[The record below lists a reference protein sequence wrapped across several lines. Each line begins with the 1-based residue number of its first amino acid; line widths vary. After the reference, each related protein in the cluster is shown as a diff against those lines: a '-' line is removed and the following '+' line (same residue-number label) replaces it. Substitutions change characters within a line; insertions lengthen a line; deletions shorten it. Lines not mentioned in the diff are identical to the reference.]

1 MKILH
6 LSNLTKTL
14 KRVLQLVTVFIGFV
28 FIGWLMNG
36 FNATLI
42 VCLCT
47 FAVCCY
53 LAWVGSGGIALASVW
68 VVGLM
73 SIAAINQHWLHDI
86 PRPKF
91 QYIPLLL
98 LANWQLALAIVWQ
111 LGKVS
116 DLFRQTYIPRVRVF
130 SGLTSLVAGGLLAG
144 WRLYPETLLYLTVL
158 TL

>member
-6 LSNLTKTL
+6 LSSLTQTL
-14 KRVLQLVTVFIGFV
+14 KRVLQLITVFIGFA

-36 FNATLI
+36 FNVPLI

-47 FAVCCY
+47 LAVCCY

-68 VVGLM
+68 VVALM
-73 SIAAINQHWLHDI
+73 SIAAINQHWLHDM

-91 QYIPLLL
+91 RYIPLLL
-98 LANWQLALAIVWQ
+98 LANWQLALAVVWQ

-116 DLFRQTYIPRVRVF
+116 DLFRQTFSHRIRVF
-130 SGLTSLVAGGLLAG
+130 SGLIGLVTAGLLSG
-144 WRLYPETLLYLTVL
+144 WRLYPETLLYLTVF

>member
-14 KRVLQLVTVFIGFV
+14 KRVLQLLTVFIGFA

-36 FNATLI
+36 FNAPFI

-47 FAVCCY
+47 LVVCCY

-91 QYIPLLL
+91 RYIPLLL
-98 LANWQLALAIVWQ
+98 LANWQLALAVVWQ

-116 DLFRQTYIPRVRVF
+116 DLFRQSYSHRIRVF
-130 SGLTSLVAGGLLAG
+130 SGLIGLVTVGLLSG